1 MIRSTIIMAMA
12 VIAETIATHLAAAQ
26 TATSYGTPIAL
37 APAPLPPPPPPV
49 TRALLPGHWQLEG
62 AHYVW
67 VKPETRL
74 RVVQERPLILGQNV
88 WKDGRWVFVPTHY
101 AAPN

>member
-12 VIAETIATHLAAAQ
+12 AIAVASAIQPAAAR
-26 TATSYGTPIAL
+26 TA
-37 APAPLPPPPPPV
+37 APVVVAPGPPPPPPPV
-49 TRALLPGHWQLEG
+49 TRALLPGHWQLDG
-62 AHYVW
+62 ARYVW

-88 WKDGRWVFVPTHY
+88 WKNGRWVFLSAHY
-101 AAPN
+101 APAY